1 MRISSASRSATER
14 YSRGTWK
21 ARADGPGV
29 RDRIIDLRLHV
40 AVGRSSFFRPSPLT
54 STVRSG
60 RSTALTSLR
69 GKLSGAAALKAGCA

>member
-1 MRISSASRSATER
+1 
-14 YSRGTWK
+14 
-21 ARADGPGV
+21 
-29 RDRIIDLRLHV
+29 
-40 AVGRSSFFRPSPLT
+40 VGRSSFFRPSPLT